1 MQITAPTPIYYL
13 PENLWSLFTRPGRE
27 LVMRVLEI
35 EGKLLYL
42 EMGGYKFQARLAGT
56 LNPEDFRPGE
66 LIKVKVLKSEGPI
79 VLEILGSSKETTE
92 ANLLYLM
99 VKEGPSKPQTQAQ
112 LSKELSLLSE
122 VFKRVF
128 ERLETKDKA
137 KNQKG
142 LEELLGKEIR
152 ISDFVLEEDRLFL
165 PFLFKEE
172 NSWGY
177 LEIIV
182 PKEKGDK
189 VRLFWLKVFFKYLG
203 MVEAIFSYTKDS
215 IEVDIF
221 FAEKKAWEFAR
232 DYFLELK
239 KDLYFSGKFVK
250 INFEKKEVFPGYFL
264 NKVG

>member
-1 MQITAPTPIYYL
+1 
-13 PENLWSLFTRPGRE
+13 
-27 LVMRVLEI
+27 
-35 EGKLLYL
+35 
-42 EMGGYKFQARLAGT
+42 
-56 LNPEDFRPGE
+56 
-66 LIKVKVLKSEGPI
+66 
-79 VLEILGSSKETTE
+79 
-92 ANLLYLM
+92 M

-189 VRLFWLKVFFKYLG
+189 VRLFWLKVFLNTL
-203 MVEAIFSYTKDS
+203 E
-215 IEVDIF
+215 
-221 FAEKKAWEFAR
+221 WLR
-232 DYFLELK
+232 LYFLIQRILLK
-239 KDLYFSGKFVK
+239 WIS
-250 INFEKKEVFPGYFL
+250 FL
-264 NKVG
+264 RRKRLGNLQEIIF